1 MTLITFKFKTT
12 IDKIKYALFLEKRT
26 VLFTGGASFI
36 GSHLC
41 ERLIELG
48 SKVIVADDFSS
59 GKWENLSSIVDQIEI
74 FEGDLKDKNFAR
86 KVIKGSDTIFHLAAS
101 HGGRGYIE
109 SHPAD
114 CATNLALDSIVFEE
128 ATKLGVERICFS
140 SSACVYPTDIQNEK
154 VLLNEDMVS
163 LKTKGGAY
171 SDAEYGWA
179 KLMGEMSLKAFCRQ
193 YGIKASSVRY
203 FTAMVQDVTKVM
215 Q

>member
-1 MTLITFKFKTT
+1 M
-12 IDKIKYALFLEKRT
+12 
-26 VLFTGGASFI
+26 
-36 GSHLC
+36 
-41 ERLIELG
+41 
-48 SKVIVADDFSS
+48 
-59 GKWENLSSIVDQIEI
+59 
-74 FEGDLKDKNFAR
+74 
-86 KVIKGSDTIFHLAAS
+86 IKGSDTIFHLAAS

-109 SHPAD
+109 SHQAD

-193 YGIKASSVRY
+193 YGIKASSERY

>member
-1 MTLITFKFKTT
+1 M
-12 IDKIKYALFLEKRT
+12 
-26 VLFTGGASFI
+26 
-36 GSHLC
+36 
-41 ERLIELG
+41 
-48 SKVIVADDFSS
+48 
-59 GKWENLSSIVDQIEI
+59 
-74 FEGDLKDKNFAR
+74 
-86 KVIKGSDTIFHLAAS
+86 IKGSDTIFHLAAS